1 MAKQKNLAVIA
12 TGVPGLDTVLGGGL
26 MEGGLYLV
34 EGIAGAGKT
43 IMASQICFE
52 QVRAGKKVLYVTL
65 IAESHI
71 KLMQHLQGM
80 SFYDETMVSRGLL
93 FISGY
98 QELLRDGLGGFL
110 AVVARALRD
119 HRPAFMVLDG

>member
-1 MAKQKNLAVIA
+1 MTKRKNLAVIS

-43 IMASQICFE
+43 IMSSQMCFH

-65 IAESHI
+65 IAESHV

-80 SFYDETMVSRGLL
+80 SFTMSLWCRVRCCS
-93 FISGY
+93 S
-98 QELLRDGLGGFL
+98 
-110 AVVARALRD
+110 VAIKSCCAM
-119 HRPAFMVLDG
+119 A